1 MKIWLQPTHYLP
13 MSKIELP
20 LLNLI
25 WFTPIQNQG
34 HVCNIFDLKSSWIFP
49 HRFESCSRQN
59 PPKVSITHFLNKSSQ
74 IPQKLSTSLW
84 QRTDPTFKNFASSC
98 IFSVQ
103 PNINILYYNITQ
115 QFLSHSIKTRAASGY
130 TQQPKTKQTRKKVGD
145 TEKLPKLPNKKT
157 DSLYY
162 TLLK

>member
-1 MKIWLQPTHYLP
+1 MFATYLTWNLVGFSLTGSNPFSDKIPLKYPLP
-13 MSKIELP
+13 
-20 LLNLI
+20 
-25 WFTPIQNQG
+25 
-34 HVCNIFDLKSSWIFP
+34 IF
-49 HRFESCSRQN
+49 QTN
-59 PPKVSITHFLNKSSQ
+59 PPK
-74 IPQKLSTSLW
+74 SLKNC
-84 QRTDPTFKNFASSC
+84 QPPYDRELTQPFKNFASSC